1 MAKRLSMLIKNFL
14 EAKLDGE
21 KEGYD
26 IACVKEGDYKEFYIL
41 FEPQTGLY
49 KGQKHILHLN
59 TEYDG
64 GKSKFPFT
72 APKIVFVTVVYHT
85 NISIELGG
93 LICLD
98 ILKDKTK
105 WVPTYNFSSII
116 RNILLLFEQ
125 PNNASPFNG
134 IASRD
139 YVTCEKEFMSRV
151 VKGMTVKEEEDLK
164 LECFAPFIKTA
175 NEITKQNEYMLKKY
189 HSYFPQLTG
198 KKYSAEYLEELNNLF
213 IKFKLKNNE
222 EKSDAPN
229 KDITVD
235 APNKE
240 ANKDITVDAPVKQE
254 HAEKPTQESTKES
267 TQELPN
273 QKDEKKVAPSRSRW
287 AKYKNQ

>member
-1 MAKRLSMLIKNFL
+1 MAKQISMLIKNFL

-26 IACVKEGDYKEFYIL
+26 IACVKENDYKEFYIL

-64 GKSKFPFT
+64 GKSKFPFN
-72 APKIVFVTVVYHT
+72 APKIVFVTIVYHT

-134 IASRD
+134 IASKD
-139 YVTCEKEFMSRV
+139 YVACEKVFMSK
-151 VKGMTVKEEEDLK
+151 VKKGLTIKEEEDLK
-164 LECFAPFIKTA
+164 MECFAPFIKIA
-175 NEITKQNEYMLKKY
+175 NEFANKNADVLKKY
-189 HSYFPQLTG
+189 YTYFPQLAN
-198 KKYSAEYLEELNNLF
+198 KKHSDVYMEELNELF
-213 IKFKLKNNE
+213 IKFKIKNTE
-222 EKSDAPN
+222 EK
-229 KDITVD
+229 VD
-235 APNKE
+235 VPKTIVA
-240 ANKDITVDAPVKQE
+240 
-254 HAEKPTQESTKES
+254 KPTIEQPTN
-267 TQELPN
+267 QELTDNSKLSDKPN
-273 QKDEKKVAPSRSRW
+273 QSNTEEKKAAPTRSRW